1 MYILRLHD
9 FKWRCFWIAFFD
21 GIFENSCLRFA
32 MQMCT
37 SLLPYFSAEVWIKGS
52 GNGLCCFRFT
62 IYCVQHCK
70 ISMIPTYNL
79 PLNSTKKKGKKEQRP
94 HLLWHNKIVELSS
107 LTIFHEKNTVRNIFQ
122 IQPKCILLQ
131 NGPRLLLV
139 K

>member
-1 MYILRLHD
+1 MYILSLHD

-32 MQMCT
+32 MQM
-37 SLLPYFSAEVWIKGS
+37 YFS
-52 GNGLCCFRFT
+52 FT
-62 IYCVQHCK
+62 IFLSGSVNKGQRKWTLLFSIHYLLCATLQDFND
-70 ISMIPTYNL
+70 MYNL
-79 PLNSTKKKGKKEQRP
+79 PLKKKKGKKEQRP